1 MEDQHIPDSSLEVR
15 LASRPAGWPLPEN
28 FDIVETPIVQPSDGQ
43 ILVRNQIMSVDPYM
57 RGRMNDT
64 KSYVPP
70 YEIGRA
76 LDGAVVGEVVA
87 SRAQGIPVGT
97 TVQHRLGWREYAV
110 LDHAAATIIR
120 DTEVPISTH
129 LGVLGMTG
137 LSAYV
142 GLFDKASFTPR
153 DTVFV
158 SGAAGAVGSLVG
170 QMAKLRGAPRV
181 IGSAGS
187 AEKVRYLID
196 DLGFDAAFNYK
207 DGSVLEQLRD
217 AAPHGIDVY
226 FDNVGAEHLEAAI
239 AVLNVGGR
247 IAACGAVAQ
256 YNSEG
261 PVTGPSNLFQVVTKR
276 LIMRG
281 FIVSDSLDR
290 RPDFHREVGKWVR
303 EGRLRYDE
311 TVVHGITN
319 APVAFL
325 DMLRGRNTGKMLV
338 TLDNKNGTENG

>member
-1 MEDQHIPDSSLEVR
+1 MGNTRVPEHGLEVR
-15 LASRPAGWPLPEN
+15 LVSRPSGWPDADN
-28 FDIVETPIVQPSDGQ
+28 FDIVAAPIQQPVDGQ
-43 ILVRNQIMSVDPYM
+43 IVVRNRIMSVDPYM

-70 YEIGRA
+70 YEIGNA
-76 LDGAVVGEVVA
+76 MDGAAVGEVIA
-87 SRAQGIPVGT
+87 SRSPEIAVGT

-110 LDHAAATIIR
+110 LDHTDAAVIH
-120 DTEVPISTH
+120 DPDVPISAY

-142 GLFDKASFTPR
+142 GLFDKAAFTPR

-158 SGAAGAVGSLVG
+158 SGAAGGVGSLVG

-187 AEKVRYLID
+187 AEKVRYLTD

-207 DGSVLEQLRD
+207 DGPVLEQLRA
-217 AAPHGIDVY
+217 AAPDGIDVY
-226 FDNVGAEHLEAAI
+226 FDNVGADHLEAAI
-239 AVLNVGGR
+239 DVLNVGGR

-256 YNSEG
+256 YNAKG
-261 PVTGPSNLFQVVTKR
+261 PVPGPSNLFQVVTKR
-276 LIMRG
+276 LTMRG
-281 FIVSDSLDR
+281 FIVSDSVDR
-290 RPDFHREVGKWVR
+290 RPDFHREVGQWVR
-303 EGRLRYDE
+303 DGRLRYDE
-311 TVVHGITN
+311 TVVHGIAN
-319 APVAFL
+319 APTAFL

-338 TLDNKNGTENG
+338 TLDNQEGARDA